1 MRTTVPHDTEPV
13 RNDPVF
19 AARPRPPHGALGTFA
34 GVFTPS
40 ILTILGIILFLR
52 LGYVVGEAGL
62 GRALLILA
70 LANGISVL
78 TSLSLSAVATNLR
91 VKRGG
96 DYYLIS
102 RTLGHEFGGAIGLV
116 LFLAQAVSIGFYC
129 IGFAE
134 VMASLLPAPFS
145 AHPHLI
151 AAVAAGLL
159 FVLAWLGADWATRF
173 QYVVMAILAAALA
186 SFFAGGLERWDGAL
200 LVQNWSAPTP
210 VTGFWVLFALFFP
223 AVTGFTQG
231 VSMSGDLKDPGRS
244 LPLGTLL
251 AVGLSILVYLLAAV
265 VFAGTLPREELVH
278 DYEAMERVALIQPL
292 IVAGVFAA
300 TLSSA
305 MASFMGAPRI
315 LQSLAEDRLFNALL
329 PFARGAG
336 PQNNP
341 HRGIVL
347 SGVLA
352 LATIS
357 LGRLDLIAPVVSMF
371 FLISY
376 GLINYATYFEAS
388 AASPAFRPR
397 FRLYHRHLSLLGAL
411 ACLGAMLAID
421 LEAGLIA
428 VTLLFGIY
436 QYLRRT
442 APQAR
447 WADGRR
453 SYHIR
458 QVRTH
463 LLAAASEAGHPRD
476 WRPNMLLFSDDRHRR
491 TQLLQFSSWLEGD
504 SGFATVVKI
513 LEGEGAALLRRK
525 RAVEEELVEDIRQAG
540 VQVFPLVMVAP
551 DLNVGIHTL
560 LQGFGIGQLRANI
573 ILLNWLERASQNAAD
588 DRELVYGRHLR
599 TAFRLGCNLV
609 VLDAEDPEWA
619 LLREAS
625 SEARRIDV
633 WWQGDESSRLM
644 LLLAYLMT
652 RTEDWEGARIRLLG
666 ICCPADSSETAE
678 ALKRTVDEARIEA
691 EAVLV
696 ENAGPAEVA
705 ARSADA
711 SLVFLPFRLRGSQ
724 PLGPFDGS
732 LEELL
737 APLPVTA
744 LVLAAEDIDLDA
756 EPEEGVAA
764 DAARVL
770 DALAD
775 ADRLTELTAR
785 DAEKAETAA
794 REKREELEAATGQPA
809 DGDTIDTLTAQV
821 RELEQQA
828 EKARRRA
835 ARLAARALI
844 ARHNAE
850 DLGVLPQQTA
860 DSDS

>member
-1 MRTTVPHDTEPV
+1 VKKVPVSVARTSL
-13 RNDPVF
+13 
-19 AARPRPPHGALGTFA
+19 PHGTLGTFA

-52 LGYVVGEAGL
+52 LGFVVGEAGL
-62 GRALLILA
+62 GQALLIL
-70 LANGISVL
+70 LFANAISVL

-116 LFLAQAVSIGFYC
+116 LFLAQAISIGFYC

-134 VMASLLPAPFS
+134 VMAGMLPAPLS
-145 AHPHLI
+145 AHPHII
-151 AAVAAGLL
+151 AAIAAGLL
-159 FVLAWLGADWATRF
+159 FVFAWLGADWATRF
-173 QYVVMAILAAALA
+173 QYGVMAILAVALA
-186 SFFAGGLERWDGAL
+186 SFFAGGLVRWDGAL
-200 LVQNWSAPTP
+200 LLQNWSVPATSL
-210 VTGFWVLFALFFP
+210 GFWVLFALFFP

-231 VSMSGDLKDPGRS
+231 VSMSGDLKDPGHS

-251 AVGLSILVYLLAAV
+251 AVGLSIIIYLCAAV
-265 VFAGTLPREELVH
+265 VFAGTLPREELVR
-278 DYEAMERVALIQPL
+278 DYEAMGRVALFQPF

-315 LQSLAEDRLFNALL
+315 LQSLAEDRLFSLLL

-336 PQNNP
+336 PMNNP
-341 HRGIVL
+341 RRGIVL
-347 SGVLA
+347 SGAIA

-357 LGRLDLIAPVVSMF
+357 LGQLNLIAPVVSMF

-376 GLINYATYFEAS
+376 GLINYATWFEAS
-388 AASPAFRPR
+388 AASPSFRPR
-397 FRLYHRHLSLLGAL
+397 FRFYHRHLSLLGAL
-411 ACLGAMLAID
+411 SCLGAMLAID

-428 VTLLFGIY
+428 IALLFAIY

-453 SYHIR
+453 SYHTR

-463 LLAAASEAGHPRD
+463 LLAAAREAEHPRD
-476 WRPNMLLFSDDRHRR
+476 WRPNMLLFSDDSHRR
-491 TQLLQFSSWLEGD
+491 AQLLQFASWLGGD
-504 SGFATVVKI
+504 SGFATIVKV
-513 LEGEGAALLRRK
+513 LEGGGAAMLRRK
-525 RAVEEELVEDIRQAG
+525 QEVEAALEEDIRQAG
-540 VQVFPLVMVAP
+540 VQVFPLAMVAP
-551 DLNVGIHTL
+551 DLNTGIQTL
-560 LQGFGIGQLRANI
+560 LQGFGIGTLRANI
-573 ILLNWLERASQNAAD
+573 ILVNWMERAPQSGSEQ
-588 DRELVYGRHLR
+588 RELIYGSHLR

-619 LLREAS
+619 ALREVPPD
-625 SEARRIDV
+625 ARRIDV
-633 WWQGDESSRLM
+633 WWRGDASSRLM

-652 RTEDWEGARIRLLG
+652 RTADWEGAHIRFLG
-666 ICCPADSSETAE
+666 ICCAGGSAETAE
-678 ALKRTVDEARIEA
+678 ALQRTLEEARIEA

-696 ENAGPAEVA
+696 EEAGPAEVA

-711 SLVFLPFRLRGSQ
+711 SLVLLPFHLRGSQ

-732 LEELL
+732 LDELL

-756 EPEEGVAA
+756 EPEEGTAA
-764 DAARVL
+764 EAARIL
-770 DALAD
+770 DALGD
-775 ADRLTELTAR
+775 AERLAELTAN
-785 DAEKAETAA
+785 DAEKAELAVSRL
-794 REKREELEAATGQPA
+794 REALEAATAQPA
-809 DGDTIDTLTAQV
+809 DSDTISGLTAQL
-821 RELEQQA
+821 REQEVQA

-835 ARLAARALI
+835 ARIAARAGI
-844 ARHNAE
+844 VRQEARS
-850 DLGVLPQQTA
+850 LGVLPQEESGA
-860 DSDS
+860 SDDQE

>member
-1 MRTTVPHDTEPV
+1 MNKTPV
-13 RNDPVF
+13 S
-19 AARPRPPHGALGTFA
+19 AARANPPQGTLGTFA

-52 LGYVVGEAGL
+52 LGFVVGEAGL
-62 GRALLILA
+62 GRALLIL
-70 LANGISVL
+70 LFANAISVL

-116 LFLAQAVSIGFYC
+116 LFLAQAISIGFYC

-134 VMASLLPAPFS
+134 VMASMLPAPLS
-145 AHPHLI
+145 AHPHII
-151 AAVAAGLL
+151 AAIAAGLL
-159 FVLAWLGADWATRF
+159 FVFAWLGADWATRF
-173 QYVVMAILAAALA
+173 QYGVMAILVAALA
-186 SFFAGGLERWDGAL
+186 SFFAGGLVRWDGAL
-200 LVQNWSAPTP
+200 LLQNWSAPATSL
-210 VTGFWVLFALFFP
+210 GFWVLFALFFP

-251 AVGLSILVYLLAAV
+251 AVGLSIVVYLCAAV
-265 VFAGTLPREELVH
+265 VFAGTLPREELVR
-278 DYEAMERVALIQPL
+278 DYEAMGQVALFQPL

-315 LQSLAEDRLFNALL
+315 LQSLAEDRMFSLLL
-329 PFARGAG
+329 PFAKGDG
-336 PQNNP
+336 PLNNP
-341 HRGIVL
+341 RRGIVL
-347 SGVLA
+347 AGAIA

-357 LGRLDLIAPVVSMF
+357 LGQLDLIAPVVSMF

-376 GLINYATYFEAS
+376 GLINYATWFEAS
-388 AASPAFRPR
+388 AASPSFRPR

-421 LEAGLIA
+421 LEAGLVAIA
-428 VTLLFGIY
+428 LLFAIY

-453 SYHIR
+453 SYHTR

-463 LLAAASEAGHPRD
+463 LLAAAREAEHPRD
-476 WRPNMLLFSDDRHRR
+476 WRPNMLLFSDDSHRR
-491 TQLLQFSSWLEGD
+491 AQLLQFASWLGGD

-513 LEGEGAALLRRK
+513 LEGGGAAMLRRK
-525 RAVEEELVEDIRQAG
+525 REAEAALEEDIRQAG
-540 VQVFPLVMVAP
+540 VQVFPLAMVAP
-551 DLNVGIHTL
+551 DLNTGIQTL
-560 LQGFGIGQLRANI
+560 LQGFGIGALRANI
-573 ILLNWLERASQNAAD
+573 ILVNWLERAPQAGSEQ
-588 DRELVYGRHLR
+588 RELIYGSHLR

-609 VLDAEDPEWA
+609 VLDAEDAEWA
-619 LLREAS
+619 ALREVPPD
-625 SEARRIDV
+625 ARRIDV
-633 WWQGDESSRLM
+633 WWRGDASSRLM

-652 RTEDWEGARIRLLG
+652 RTESWEGARIRFLG
-666 ICCPADSSETAE
+666 ICCAGDSAETAD
-678 ALKRTVDEARIEA
+678 ALQRTLDEARIEA

-696 ENAGPAEVA
+696 EDAGPGEVA

-711 SLVFLPFRLRGSQ
+711 SLVLLPFRLRGSQ

-732 LEELL
+732 LDDLL
-737 APLPVTA
+737 APLPVAA

-756 EPEEGVAA
+756 EPEEGTAA
-764 DAARVL
+764 EAARVL
-770 DALAD
+770 DALGD
-775 ADRLTELTAR
+775 AERLAELTAN
-785 DAEKAETAA
+785 DAEKVEAA
-794 REKREELEAATGQPA
+794 VSSMREELEALIAQPA
-809 DGDTIDTLTAQV
+809 DSEAIDGLTAQL
-821 RELEQQA
+821 RELEAQA

-835 ARLAARALI
+835 ARIAVRAGTARQEARA
-844 ARHNAE
+844 
-850 DLGVLPQQTA
+850 LGVLPQEEAGASGDQA
-860 DSDS
+860 

>member
-1 MRTTVPHDTEPV
+1 MNKTPV
-13 RNDPVF
+13 S
-19 AARPRPPHGALGTFA
+19 AARANPPQGTLGTFA

-52 LGYVVGEAGL
+52 LGFVVGEAGL
-62 GRALLILA
+62 GRALLIL
-70 LANGISVL
+70 LFANAISVL

-116 LFLAQAVSIGFYC
+116 LFLAQAISIGFYC

-134 VMASLLPAPFS
+134 VMASMLPAPLS
-145 AHPHLI
+145 AHPHII
-151 AAVAAGLL
+151 AAIAAGLL
-159 FVLAWLGADWATRF
+159 FVFAWLGADWATRF
-173 QYVVMAILAAALA
+173 QYGVMAILVAALA
-186 SFFAGGLERWDGAL
+186 SFFAGGLVRWDGAL
-200 LVQNWSAPTP
+200 LLQNWSAPATSL
-210 VTGFWVLFALFFP
+210 GFWVLFALFFP

-251 AVGLSILVYLLAAV
+251 AVGLSIVVYLCAAV
-265 VFAGTLPREELVH
+265 VFAGTLPREELVR
-278 DYEAMERVALIQPL
+278 DYEAMGRVALFQPL

-315 LQSLAEDRLFNALL
+315 LQSLAEDRMFSLLL
-329 PFARGAG
+329 PFAKGDG
-336 PQNNP
+336 PLNNP
-341 HRGIVL
+341 RRGIVL
-347 SGVLA
+347 AGAIA

-357 LGRLDLIAPVVSMF
+357 LGQLDLIAPVVSMF

-376 GLINYATYFEAS
+376 GLINYATWFEAS
-388 AASPAFRPR
+388 AASPSFRPR

-421 LEAGLIA
+421 LEAGLVAIA
-428 VTLLFGIY
+428 LLFAIY

-453 SYHIR
+453 SYHTR

-463 LLAAASEAGHPRD
+463 LLAAAREAEHPRD
-476 WRPNMLLFSDDRHRR
+476 WRPNMLLFSDDSHRR
-491 TQLLQFSSWLEGD
+491 AQLLQFASWLGGD

-513 LEGEGAALLRRK
+513 LEGGGAAMLRRK
-525 RAVEEELVEDIRQAG
+525 REAEAALEEDIRQAG
-540 VQVFPLVMVAP
+540 VQVFPLAMVAP
-551 DLNVGIHTL
+551 DLNTGIQTL
-560 LQGFGIGQLRANI
+560 LQGFGIGALRANI
-573 ILLNWLERASQNAAD
+573 ILVNWLERAPQAGSEQ
-588 DRELVYGRHLR
+588 RELIYGSHLR

-609 VLDAEDPEWA
+609 VLDAEDAEWA
-619 LLREAS
+619 ALREVPPD
-625 SEARRIDV
+625 ARRIDV
-633 WWQGDESSRLM
+633 WWRGDASSRLM

-652 RTEDWEGARIRLLG
+652 RTESWEGARIRFLG
-666 ICCPADSSETAE
+666 ICCAGDSAETAD
-678 ALKRTVDEARIEA
+678 ALQRTLDEARIEA

-696 ENAGPAEVA
+696 EDAGPGEVA

-711 SLVFLPFRLRGSQ
+711 SLVLLPFRLRGSQ

-732 LEELL
+732 LDDLL
-737 APLPVTA
+737 APLPVAA

-756 EPEEGVAA
+756 EPEEGTAA
-764 DAARVL
+764 EAARVL
-770 DALAD
+770 DALGD
-775 ADRLTELTAR
+775 AERLAELTAN
-785 DAEKAETAA
+785 DAEKVEAA
-794 REKREELEAATGQPA
+794 VSSMREELEALIAQPA
-809 DGDTIDTLTAQV
+809 DSEAIDGLTAQL
-821 RELEQQA
+821 RELEAQA

-835 ARLAARALI
+835 ARIAVRAGTARQEARA
-844 ARHNAE
+844 
-850 DLGVLPQQTA
+850 LGVLPQEEAGASGDQA
-860 DSDS
+860 

>member
-1 MRTTVPHDTEPV
+1 MSATRT
-13 RNDPVF
+13 N
-19 AARPRPPHGALGTFA
+19 PPHGALGTFA

-70 LANGISVL
+70 LANGISVM

-134 VMASLLPAPFS
+134 VMAGLLPAPYS

-151 AAVAAGLL
+151 AAAAAGLL
-159 FVLAWLGADWATRF
+159 FVFAWLGADWATRF
-173 QYVVMAILAAALA
+173 QYVVMAILVVALA
-186 SFFAGGLERWDGAL
+186 SFFAGGLGRWDGAL

-265 VFAGTLPREELVH
+265 VFAGALPREELVR
-278 DYEAMERVALIQPL
+278 DYDAMGRVALIYPL

-315 LQSLAEDRLFNALL
+315 LQSLAEDRLFKVLL

-341 HRGIVL
+341 RRGIVL
-347 SGVLA
+347 SGILA

-357 LGRLDLIAPVVSMF
+357 LGQLDLIAPVVSMF
-371 FLISY
+371 FLLSY
-376 GLINYATYFEAS
+376 GLINYATWFEAS
-388 AASPAFRPR
+388 AASPSFRPR
-397 FRLYHRHLSLLGAL
+397 FRFYHRHSSLLGAL

-428 VTLLFGIY
+428 VTLLFAIY

-463 LLAAASEAGHPRD
+463 LLAAAREAGHPRD
-476 WRPNMLLFSDDRHRR
+476 WRPNMLLFSNESHRR
-491 TQLLQFSSWLEGD
+491 IQLLQFSSWLEGD

-513 LEGEGAALLRRK
+513 LEGDGVALLKRK
-525 RAVEEELVEDIRQAG
+525 RAVEEELEEDIRQTG

-573 ILLNWLERASQNAAD
+573 ILLNWLERAPQTAGD
-588 DRELVYGRHLR
+588 DHRELIYGRNLR

-609 VLDAEDPEWA
+609 VLDAEDAEWA
-619 LLREAS
+619 LLREALPD
-625 SEARRIDV
+625 ARRIDV
-633 WWQGDESSRLM
+633 WWRGDGSSRLM

-652 RTEDWEGARIRLLG
+652 RTGDWEGARIRLLG
-666 ICCPADSSETAE
+666 ICCAADSSETAE
-678 ALKRTVDEARIEA
+678 ALQRTLDEARIEA

-696 ENAGPAEVA
+696 EDAGPAEVA

-724 PLGPFDGS
+724 PLGPFDGA
-732 LEELL
+732 LEDLL

-756 EPEEGVAA
+756 EPEEGAAA

-785 DAEKAETAA
+785 DAEKADTAA
-794 REKREELEAATGQPA
+794 REKREQLEAAAGQTA
-809 DGDTIDTLTAQV
+809 DSESIDTLTAQL
-821 RELEQQA
+821 RELELRA

-835 ARLAARALI
+835 ARIAARARI
-844 ARHNAE
+844 ARRDAE
-850 DLGVLPQQTA
+850 EFGVLPQQAA
-860 DSDS
+860 DKDS

>member
-1 MRTTVPHDTEPV
+1 VNKAPLSAV
-13 RNDPVF
+13 RANS
-19 AARPRPPHGALGTFA
+19 PRGTLGTFA

-52 LGYVVGEAGL
+52 LGYVVGAGGL
-62 GRALLILA
+62 GRALLILVF
-70 LANGISVL
+70 ANGISVL

-116 LFLAQAVSIGFYC
+116 LFLAQAISIGFYC

-134 VMASLLPAPFS
+134 VMARLLPPPFTDHS
-145 AHPHLI
+145 HYI

-159 FVLAWLGADWATRF
+159 FFFAWLGSDWATRF
-173 QYVVMAILAAALA
+173 QYVVMAILVAALV
-186 SFFAGGLERWDGAL
+186 SFFAGGLVHWDSTL
-200 LVQNWSAPTP
+200 LVRNWSAAVSP
-210 VTGFWVLFALFFP
+210 VGFWVLFALFFP

-251 AVGLSILVYLLAAV
+251 AVGLSIVIYLCAAV
-265 VFAGTLPREELVH
+265 VFAGTLRQEELVL
-278 DYEAMERVALIQPL
+278 DYEAMGRVALIQPL
-292 IVAGVFAA
+292 VVAGVLAA

-315 LQSLAEDRLFNALL
+315 LQSLAEDRLFSLLL

-336 PQNNP
+336 PLNNP
-341 HRGIVL
+341 RRGVLL
-347 SGVLA
+347 SGAIA
-352 LATIS
+352 LAVIS
-357 LGRLDLIAPVVSMF
+357 LGQLNLIAPIVSMF

-376 GLINYATYFEAS
+376 GLINYATWFEAS
-388 AASPAFRPR
+388 AASPSFRPR
-397 FRLYHRHLSLLGAL
+397 FRFYHRHLSLLGAL

-421 LEAGLIA
+421 LEAGLVSVA
-428 VTLLFGIY
+428 LLFAIY

-453 SYHIR
+453 SYHTR

-463 LLAAASEAGHPRD
+463 LLAAASEAEHPRD
-476 WRPNMLLFSDDRHRR
+476 WRPNMLLFSDDSHRR
-491 TQLLQFSSWLEGD
+491 APLLQFASWLEGD

-513 LEGEGAALLRRK
+513 LEGGGAAMLRRK
-525 RAVEEELVEDIRQAG
+525 REAEEALEEDIRQAG
-540 VQVFPLVMVAP
+540 VQVFPLAIVAP
-551 DLNVGIHTL
+551 DLNTGIQTL
-560 LQGFGIGQLRANI
+560 LQAFGIGTLRANI
-573 ILLNWLERASQNAAD
+573 ILVNWLEHTPQAGSEQ
-588 DRELVYGRHLR
+588 RELIYGSHLR
-599 TAFRLGCNLV
+599 TVFRLGCNLV
-609 VLDAEDPEWA
+609 VLDAEDPEWEA
-619 LLREAS
+619 LREVPPD
-625 SEARRIDV
+625 ARRIDV
-633 WWQGDESSRLM
+633 WWRGDASSRLM

-652 RTEDWEGARIRLLG
+652 RTADWEGARIRFLG
-666 ICCPADSSETAE
+666 ICCAGNSADTAE
-678 ALKRTVDEARIEA
+678 ALQRTLDETRIEA

-696 ENAGPAEVA
+696 EQAGPGEVA

-711 SLVFLPFRLRGSQ
+711 SLVLLPFRLRGSQ

-732 LEELL
+732 LDDLL
-737 APLPVTA
+737 APLPVAA

-756 EPEEGVAA
+756 EPEEGEAA

-770 DALAD
+770 DALGD
-775 ADRLTELTAR
+775 AERLVELTAH
-785 DAEKAETAA
+785 DAEKAEAA
-794 REKREELEAATGQPA
+794 VSGMREELDVATAQPA
-809 DGDTIDTLTAQV
+809 DNDTVNQLTEQLH
-821 RELEQQA
+821 ELEVLA

-835 ARLAARALI
+835 ARIAARAST
-844 ARHNAE
+844 ARREAKA
-850 DLGVLPQQTA
+850 LGVLPQQEA
-860 DSDS
+860 EDSRDGK